1 MPLHLSR
8 HLFPLPEI
16 KEVVQGVPCVALLCS
31 LTTSIQEIKLV
42 LHWPNNLENIVII
55 IYTYIYIYMYTCI
68 FIYLIYTVIFF
79 LIENRKYINF
89 VLNHS

>member
-55 IYTYIYIYMYTCI
+55 IYTYIYIYS
-68 FIYLIYTVIFF
+68 L
-79 LIENRKYINF
+79 YINHF
-89 VLNHS
+89 HHYEKNIIHPGMHVNV